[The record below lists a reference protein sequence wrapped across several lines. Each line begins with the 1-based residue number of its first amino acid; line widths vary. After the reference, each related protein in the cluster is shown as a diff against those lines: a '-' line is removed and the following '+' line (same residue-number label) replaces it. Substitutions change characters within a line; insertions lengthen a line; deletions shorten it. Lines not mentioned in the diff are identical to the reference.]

1 MKKSVKKSIIS
12 ITAVFFVIIT
22 LAAIAFQINLT
33 ANHNDYEVRQQIL
46 SLNEI
51 EKLTEIDGVSPAQ
64 SQIRQFEQSLT
75 NSQINS
81 DYNQSVFILW
91 AIYGI
96 SVAFLIIVFAYV
108 YFKIIRPFDVL
119 NDYASEVAKGNLDL
133 PLDYKR
139 TNFFGAFTW
148 AFDHMRREIIKA
160 RSCEKEA
167 INNNKTVIA
176 TLSHDIKT
184 PIASI
189 RAYSEALQA
198 NMDSNAERRE
208 RYLSVIMRKCDEVTA
223 LTNDLFLHS
232 LSDLDKLQIKK
243 EKIAIKPLIEKTVNE
258 MSVECSDLKISGNV
272 ISAELEVD
280 QNRFVQVLEN
290 IINNAKKY
298 APDTPVRLWTE
309 KNEKNYEIHIKD
321 GGKGIP
327 DEDMPFVLE
336 KFYRGKNVGNNQGS
350 GLGLYIVNYV
360 MKQMNGEISLENKN
374 DGLEVILKF
383 IFNS

>member
-1 MKKSVKKSIIS
+1 MKKSVKKNIIS

-22 LAAIAFQINLT
+22 LAAIAFQIHLT
-33 ANHNDYEVRQQIL
+33 ANNNDYEVRQQIL

-51 EKLTEIDGVSPAQ
+51 EKLTEIDGISPAQ

-75 NSQINS
+75 DSKINFN
-81 DYNQSVFILW
+81 YNQSVFILW
-91 AIYGI
+91 TIYGI
-96 SVAFLIIVFAYV
+96 SVVFLLLLFAYV
-108 YFKIIRPFDVL
+108 YVKIIRPFDVL

-243 EKIAIKPLIEKTVNE
+243 EKISIKPLIEKTVNE
-258 MSVECSDLKISGNV
+258 MAVECSDLKIIGNV
-272 ISAELEVD
+272 VSAELEVD
-280 QNRFVQVLEN
+280 CNRFVQVLEN

-336 KFYRGKNVGNNQGS
+336 KFYRGKNVDNNQGS
-350 GLGLYIVNYV
+350 GLGLYIVSYV
-360 MKQMNGEISLENKN
+360 MKQMNGEIRLENKS

-383 IFNS
+383 ICNS

>member
-22 LAAIAFQINLT
+22 LVVVAFQINLI
-33 ANHNDYEVRQQIL
+33 ANNNDYEIRQQIL

-51 EKLTEIDGVSPAQ
+51 EKLTEVDGVSPAQ

-75 NSQINS
+75 DSTTKSN
-81 DYNQSVFILW
+81 YTRSVIILW
-91 AIYGI
+91 TIYGI
-96 SVAFLIIVFAYV
+96 SVVFLLTIFSYI

-119 NDYASEVAKGNLDL
+119 SNYAAEVAKGNFNL
-133 PLDYKR
+133 PLDYQRK
-139 TNFFGAFTW
+139 NFFGAFTW

-198 NMDSNAERRE
+198 NMDCNTERRE

-243 EKIAIKPLIEKTVNE
+243 EKVEIKPLIEKTVNE

-272 ISAELEVD
+272 AYADLEVD
-280 QNRFVQVLEN
+280 RNRFVQVLEN

-298 APDTPVRLWTE
+298 APDTPIRLWTK
-309 KNEKNYEIHIKD
+309 KNEKSYEIHIKD
-321 GGKGIP
+321 GGNGIP

-360 MKQMNGEISLENKN
+360 MQQMNGEITLKNNN

-383 IFNS
+383 YCNS

>member
-33 ANHNDYEVRQQIL
+33 ANNNDYEVRQQIL

-75 NSQINS
+75 DSKINS

-91 AIYGI
+91 TMYSV

-108 YFKIIRPFDVL
+108 YVKIIRPFDVL

-243 EKIAIKPLIEKTVNE
+243 EKIAIKPLIEKTINE
-258 MSVECSDLKISGNV
+258 MAVECSDLRISGNV

-280 QNRFVQVLEN
+280 CNRFVQVLEN

-309 KNEKNYEIHIKD
+309 KNAKNYEIHIKD

-360 MKQMNGEISLENKN
+360 MKQMNGEIHLENKS

-383 IFNS
+383 ICNS

>member
-1 MKKSVKKSIIS
+1 MKKSVKKNIIS

-33 ANHNDYEVRQQIL
+33 ANNNDYEVRQQIL

-64 SQIRQFEQSLT
+64 SQIRQFEQLLT
-75 NSQINS
+75 DSKINS

-91 AIYGI
+91 TMYSV

-108 YFKIIRPFDVL
+108 YVKIIRPFDVL

-243 EKIAIKPLIEKTVNE
+243 EKIAIKPLIEKTINE
-258 MSVECSDLKISGNV
+258 MAVECSDLRISGNV

-280 QNRFVQVLEN
+280 CNRFVQVLEN

-309 KNEKNYEIHIKD
+309 KNAKNYEIHIKD

-360 MKQMNGEISLENKN
+360 MKQMNGEIHLENKS

-383 IFNS
+383 ICNS

>member
-75 NSQINS
+75 DSQINS

-350 GLGLYIVNYV
+350 GLGLYIVSYV
-360 MKQMNGEISLENKN
+360 MKQMNGEVCLENKN

>member
-1 MKKSVKKSIIS
+1 MKKSVKKNIIS

-33 ANHNDYEVRQQIL
+33 ANNNDYEVRQQIL

-75 NSQINS
+75 DSKINS

-91 AIYGI
+91 TMYSV

-108 YFKIIRPFDVL
+108 YVKIIRPFDVL

-243 EKIAIKPLIEKTVNE
+243 EKIAIKPLIEKTINE
-258 MSVECSDLKISGNV
+258 MAVECSDLRISGNV

-280 QNRFVQVLEN
+280 CNRFVQVLEN

-309 KNEKNYEIHIKD
+309 KNAKNYEIHIKD

-360 MKQMNGEISLENKN
+360 MKQMNGEIHLENKS

-383 IFNS
+383 ICNS

>member
-12 ITAVFFVIIT
+12 ITAAFFVIIT
-22 LAAIAFQINLT
+22 LVAIAFQINLM
-33 ANHNDYEVRQQIL
+33 ANNNDYEVRQQIL

-75 NSQINS
+75 DSKTNSN
-81 DYNQSVFILW
+81 YNQSVIILW
-91 AIYGI
+91 TIYGI
-96 SVAFLIIVFAYV
+96 SVVFLLVVFAYV
-108 YFKIIRPFDVL
+108 YVKIIRPFDVL

-272 ISAELEVD
+272 FSAELEVD
-280 QNRFVQVLEN
+280 RNRFVQVLEN

-309 KNEKNYEIHIKD
+309 KSGKNYEIHIKD

-383 IFNS
+383 ICNS